1 MKVSEAG
8 DTVTPDQVLETATVT
23 SAAGWAA
30 SCRPTLVL
38 PTRVVMSHSWTVA
51 VRAFLV
57 SAREYTRLVVPLD
70 ACCVMA
76 PDVAVRPAGSGVGA
90 GVRQRARRWMDAG
103 SWSVCGRSTKASLL
117 PPLTL
122 DDML

>member
-1 MKVSEAG
+1 MGRARAPPSMLTLTLTVWAWFQLLEVKVSEAG

-76 PDVAVRPAGSGVGA
+76 PDVAVRLSTICFKARMSISVC
-90 GVRQRARRWMDAG
+90 RAR
-103 SWSVCGRSTKASLL
+103 
-117 PPLTL
+117 
-122 DDML
+122 

>member
-1 MKVSEAG
+1 MKVSELVLSA
-8 DTVTPDQVLETATVT
+8 TPDQVLETATVT

-76 PDVAVRPAGSGVGA
+76 PDVAVRHAGNGGWAQGA
-90 GVRQRARRWMDAG
+90 AARERGSRWMCRPA
-103 SWSVCGRSTKASLL
+103 L
-117 PPLTL
+117 
-122 DDML
+122 